1 MAAITGITAG
11 AVDVNS
17 IVTQLMAVAHK
28 PIDNLNTKS
37 ASYQTQLSVFGGVK
51 SSLSSF
57 ESAVKNLTGTGSFQA
72 FTVNSSDTSTLT
84 ASAGATAVPGN
95 YAIEVSSLAQ
105 SQQLI
110 AAGQA
115 SSTAA
120 IGSGASTTLNF
131 DFGTISYD
139 PLNGGS
145 LNTTTGQYTGA
156 SFSSNGGGVK
166 SVTIDSTNNTLTGI
180 RDAVNNANIG
190 VNATIVN
197 DGGTT
202 PYRLAFSSASSG
214 ISNSMSISVTGDAA
228 IGSLLSNDP
237 TGTQNLAQT
246 MEAKNAN
253 LKVNGV
259 AITKTSNTV
268 TDAIQGV
275 TLNLNKLT
283 ATNTPVNLS
292 IAKDTTSITAAAN
305 SFVSSY
311 NSLYNTL
318 KSVSAYKTASTSA
331 GSLAGDPAIRQM
343 MSELRDI
350 LSSTVSGGSL
360 SSLADAGISNSPG
373 VGLVLDST
381 KFNAA
386 MNSNLTDLSNL
397 FTSTNGFATKL
408 DAWAKSSL
416 NVTVNTRTSNISKS
430 ISDIANRV
438 VIQEAQMTSLK
449 KRYTAQFTNLNT
461 VLAQLSNVSSSITNG
476 MA

>member
-259 AITKTSNTV
+259 AITKSSNTV

-275 TLNLNKLT
+275 T
-283 ATNTPVNLS
+283 
-292 IAKDTTSITAAAN
+292 
-305 SFVSSY
+305 
-311 NSLYNTL
+311 
-318 KSVSAYKTASTSA
+318 
-331 GSLAGDPAIRQM
+331 
-343 MSELRDI
+343 
-350 LSSTVSGGSL
+350 
-360 SSLADAGISNSPG
+360 
-373 VGLVLDST
+373 
-381 KFNAA
+381 
-386 MNSNLTDLSNL
+386 
-397 FTSTNGFATKL
+397 
-408 DAWAKSSL
+408 
-416 NVTVNTRTSNISKS
+416 
-430 ISDIANRV
+430 
-438 VIQEAQMTSLK
+438 
-449 KRYTAQFTNLNT
+449 
-461 VLAQLSNVSSSITNG
+461 
-476 MA
+476 